1 MSKNNKGKKPAQNTA
16 TAKTVNPT
24 PKMTKEEKEAA
35 KKAQA
40 EKLNAEKAARKE
52 ANIKANDEAHEKN
65 VEKVKAKIAQDKMA
79 EAETADE
86 PKTKD
91 EKIKV
96 ARRKSEGYIHFLRRK
111 RRAQKRIKKAEALMR
126 KASEPKTYDLMI
138 MYDQT
143 SAEMVMNTIKE
154 KKYEYKIMTDGYTY
168 MKDLSAT
175 EVDDIKATLSP
186 LKTKKGYVR
195 FQPYKS
201 DFVKAFLYKAPKEPK
216 KPSNNTVEARNAA
229 RAARKIANR
238 AKADSWKGGRVSE
251 YRNALK
257 KAGKAGRK
265 TRHGKRIEG
274 HNPGSSAGLTSLQ
287 KHVISRAKRAGKTI
301 LKAMYG
307 KPKETTSTGCTEA
320 NMKPKQQKLPLSA

>member
-1 MSKNNKGKKPAQNTA
+1 MSKNNKGKKPTQNTA
-16 TAKTVNPT
+16 TEKTVNPT

-52 ANIKANDEAHEKN
+52 ANIKANNEAHEKN
-65 VEKVKAKIAQDKMA
+65 VKAV
-79 EAETADE
+79 EAKTAGE
-86 PKTKD
+86 PKT
-91 EKIKV
+91 I

-143 SAEMVMNTIKE
+143 SAEMVMNTIKD

-175 EVDDIKATLSP
+175 EVDNIKATLSP

-238 AKADSWKGGRVSE
+238 AKADSWKDGSVSE

-265 TRHGKRIEG
+265 TRHGKRIKG
-274 HNPGSSAGLTSLQ
+274 HNPGSSAGLTNLQ
-287 KHVISRAKRAGKTI
+287 KHVISRAKRAGKAI

-307 KPKETTSTGCTEA
+307 KPKETASTGCTEA
-320 NMKPKQQKLPLSA
+320 NIKPKQQKLPLSA